1 MGGRPRASSVRADF
15 LPTYGRDRTTSGMS
29 LSSPR
34 SVGSGEDGMGFSRVS
49 MLVGLVG
56 RVEGGEGGVVFLFF
70 LWGGMGF
77 LQNREKLSIQ
87 VNVFQNT
94 SLRFFV
100 DKMVRDGDGRAC
112 RITCGEEKET
122 RKQTK

>member
-1 MGGRPRASSVRADF
+1 MRADF

-49 MLVGLVG
+49 VLVGLVG
-56 RVEGGEGGVVFLFF
+56 RIEGGEGGVVFLFF